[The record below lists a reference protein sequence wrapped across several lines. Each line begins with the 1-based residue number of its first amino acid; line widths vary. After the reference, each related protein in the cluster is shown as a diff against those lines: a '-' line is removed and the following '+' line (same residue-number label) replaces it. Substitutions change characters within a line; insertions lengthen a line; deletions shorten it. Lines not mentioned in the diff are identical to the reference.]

1 MSATSEI
8 MNEALDLAKTQLQ
21 NYKKLSTPVETSDI
35 PAPACAVGDKECI
48 NRWISAFSD
57 CD

>member
-1 MSATSEI
+1 MSVTTDV
-8 MNEALDLAKTQLQ
+8 MNQALDLAKTQQQ
-21 NYKKLSTPVETSDI
+21 NYKKLVTSTDATDI
-35 PAPACAVGDKECI
+35 PAPACAVDDKDCI